1 MLGLNQSRFEYVTS
15 TMTEEEW
22 ETSRRISQERRKKR
36 EEMRKELEAQKARS
50 QALDDVGVSHD
61 AI

>member
-1 MLGLNQSRFEYVTS
+1 
-15 TMTEEEW
+15 MTEEEW